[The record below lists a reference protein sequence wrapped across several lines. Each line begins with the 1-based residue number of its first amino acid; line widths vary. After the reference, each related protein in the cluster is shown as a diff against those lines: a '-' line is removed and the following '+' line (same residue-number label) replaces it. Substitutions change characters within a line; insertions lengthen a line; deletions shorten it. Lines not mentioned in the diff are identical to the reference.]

1 MEAYLR
7 RHETF
12 VRGQLAAAGEAV
24 DWSRLA
30 RYHGAQ
36 IGYLQHER
44 LVHLLVTLF
53 FGLSAL
59 LTLLFLVLHPQVLVG
74 VLLLLLLTL
83 LVPYLV
89 HYYRLENGV
98 QRWYHLANE
107 IEVRAGNVSPHHD
120 DGSAGPRVR

>member
-1 MEAYLR
+1 MEVYLR
-7 RHETF
+7 RHEAF
-12 VRGQLAAAGEAV
+12 VRGQLASAGA
-24 DWSRLA
+24 DWAGLA
-30 RYHGAQ
+30 RFHRAQ
-36 IGYLQHER
+36 IEYLQHER

-59 LTLLFLVLHPQVLVG
+59 LTLLFLVLHPQALVG
-74 VLLLLLLTL
+74 VLLLFLLVL

-107 IEVRAGNVSPHHD
+107 IEVRAGNVGRRYD
-120 DGSAGPRVR
+120 DGSVEPAAR

>member
-7 RHETF
+7 RHEAF
-12 VRGQLAAAGEAV
+12 VRGQLASAGGGA
-24 DWSRLA
+24 DWVGLA
-30 RYHGAQ
+30 RFHRAQ
-36 IGYLQHER
+36 VEYLQHER

-53 FGLSAL
+53 FGLAAL
-59 LTLLFLVLHPQVLVG
+59 LTLLFLVLHPHVTIG
-74 VLLLLLLTL
+74 LLLLLLLVL

-107 IEVRAGNVSPHHD
+107 IEARAGNVTQRYD
-120 DGSAGPRVR
+120 DGSLGPAAP